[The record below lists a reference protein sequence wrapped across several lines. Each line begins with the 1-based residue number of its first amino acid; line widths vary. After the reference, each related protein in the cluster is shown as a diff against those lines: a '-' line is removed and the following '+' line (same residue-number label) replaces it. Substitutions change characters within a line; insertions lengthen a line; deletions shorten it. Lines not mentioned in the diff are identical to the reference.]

1 MKDLNY
7 DIRSSGRESN
17 LVPPENKPFVWDA
30 LLFIK
35 DFINFHVKVHIFG
48 FHSCNSW
55 SELNL
60 HIGKSR

>member
-1 MKDLNY
+1 
-7 DIRSSGRESN
+7 
-17 LVPPENKPFVWDA
+17 
-30 LLFIK
+30 LFIK